1 MVTIGA
7 LWLPILLSSIAV
19 WVASALVWTVMPH
32 HKSDWAKLPD
42 EDAARRALI
51 PQGLV
56 PGLYSIPYAVTHK
69 DLEDPETTRKFEER
83 RFVPELVEERR
94 GVRDGPRV
102 SRAGRWNGAS
112 EQQAHIAHLVDGGV
126 RRDHGDVECQ
136 AVLDGVGRD
145 RVATCR
151 QRKDAKGQGS
161 RFHTMVHFPT
171 LPVLL
176 ECRTNASDHPF
187 QPA

>member
-69 DLEDPETTRKFEER
+69 DLEDPETTRKFEEGPVGILTVMPSGAPTMGGKIMLS
-83 RFVPELVEERR
+83 FVFYLLTSTVVAYLASRTLDPGTDYLTVF
-94 GVRDGPRV
+94 RV
-102 SRAGRWNGAS
+102 TGTVAWLAYGTATVPDAIWFGRPWSGIGKGLLDALAFGLLTAGFFGW
-112 EQQAHIAHLVDGGV
+112 LW
-126 RRDHGDVECQ
+126 
-136 AVLDGVGRD
+136 
-145 RVATCR
+145 
-151 QRKDAKGQGS
+151 
-161 RFHTMVHFPT
+161 
-171 LPVLL
+171 PV
-176 ECRTNASDHPF
+176 
-187 QPA
+187 